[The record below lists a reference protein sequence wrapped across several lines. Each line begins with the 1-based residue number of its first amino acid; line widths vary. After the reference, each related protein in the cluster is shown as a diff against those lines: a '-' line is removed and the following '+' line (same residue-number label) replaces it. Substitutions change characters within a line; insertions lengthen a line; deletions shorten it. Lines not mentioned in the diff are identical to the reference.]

1 MISMEFAKEIIKGS
15 LVRAPRR
22 GAYASRCAIYVSP
35 WCEPCAVGT
44 ESVSRDNARVRAQV
58 CEAASWR
65 TVPVGPWPR
74 VRARGR
80 VSVAPLSLLSVTVS
94 TLAETQTLR

>member
-1 MISMEFAKEIIKGS
+1 MEFAKEIIKGS

-65 TVPVGPWPR
+65 TVPVPVAAGAR
-74 VRARGR
+74 RGR